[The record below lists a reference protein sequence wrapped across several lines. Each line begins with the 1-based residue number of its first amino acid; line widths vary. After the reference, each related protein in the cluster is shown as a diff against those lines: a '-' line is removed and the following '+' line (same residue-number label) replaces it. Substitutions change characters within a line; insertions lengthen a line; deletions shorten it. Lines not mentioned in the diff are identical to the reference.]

1 MFYLLIILIQM
12 KILLNNQMLYKAIGS
27 LNSVGFV
34 PTMGGIHKGHI
45 SLINKS
51 KKVCKKTL
59 VSIFIN
65 PKQFNNKNDFKNY
78 PSNINNDLFLLKKT
92 KKVDFVYIPEFNE
105 IYKSKRKSEIIL
117 KKKDKILCAKFR
129 KGHFEG
135 VLNVMD
141 RLTKLIKPNK
151 IFMGKK
157 DYQQLYL
164 VKRLIEKKYKTRI
177 IACNT
182 IRAENKYALS
192 SRNFLLKNVKLDKAG
207 KIAKLLINFKK
218 NLVKKEN
225 IQKILSSKKLEIEKN
240 YNVKVEYLEARKEK
254 DLLITNNIKKSRIF
268 IAYYLDK
275 VRLIDNF

>member
-1 MFYLLIILIQM
+1 M
-12 KILLNNQMLYKAIGS
+12 
-27 LNSVGFV
+27 
-34 PTMGGIHKGHI
+34 
-45 SLINKS
+45 
-51 KKVCKKTL
+51 

-65 PKQFNNKNDFKNY
+65 PKQFNSKKDFKNY
-78 PSNINNDLFLLKKT
+78 PSNINKDLLLLKKT

-117 KKKDKILCAKFR
+117 EKKDKILCAKFR
-129 KGHFEG
+129 KGHLEG

-225 IQKILSSKKLEIEKN
+225 IQKILLSKKFEIEKN
-240 YNVKVEYLEARKEK
+240 YNVKVEYLEARREK
-254 DLLITNNIKKSRIF
+254 DLLKKNIKQGLLLAIQ
-268 IAYYLDK
+268 
-275 VRLIDNF
+275 